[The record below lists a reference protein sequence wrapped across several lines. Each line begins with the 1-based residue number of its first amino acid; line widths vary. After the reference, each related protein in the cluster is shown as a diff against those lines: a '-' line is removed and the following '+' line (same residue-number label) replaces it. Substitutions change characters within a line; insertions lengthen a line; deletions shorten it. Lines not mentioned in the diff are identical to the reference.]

1 MIENLLKNELSRK
14 RWRRF
19 KNRKTATASSV
30 LLILMIMITFM
41 APMIANNKPLYLSYK
56 GNSFFPV
63 FAHYTPKEL
72 QVESMLLKVDYRE
85 IELGEDDWAIWPL
98 YQWDPYESNE
108 NVDYYPSPPSDVNI
122 FGTDESGRDVFSRIL
137 YGFKYSILYAVCVWF
152 LSFILGI
159 SAGATMGF
167 FGGKVDLFGQR
178 LVEVFSTIPK
188 FFLLLILIATFTPSL
203 LTLVIVSTIFD
214 WITISYYARSEFL
227 KNRKREFAEAAR
239 AMGANN
245 FSIIFKHILPNSMTP
260 IITFTPFVISSHII
274 ALASLDYLGFGL
286 PVPTPS
292 WGELLAQA
300 QKNFTTA
307 WWLAVYPSLALFG
320 TLTLLNLIGE
330 GVRDALDP
338 KVT

>member
-1 MIENLLKNELSRK
+1 MIERIFKNELSRK

-19 KNRKTATASSV
+19 RNRKTAYFASWAFLV
-30 LLILMIMITFM
+30 MLVITFT
-41 APMIANNKPLYLSYK
+41 APMLANSKPLYLNFEGRSY
-56 GNSFFPV
+56 FPV
-63 FAHYTPKEL
+63 FKYYKPSEFGLTGVHVSYKEL
-72 QVESMLLKVDYRE
+72 
-85 IELGEDDWAIWPL
+85 ELGENDSAIWPMIP
-98 YQWDPYESNE
+98 WDPYESNE
-108 NVDYYPSPPSDVNI
+108 EVDTYPSPPSDVNLM
-122 FGTDESGRDVFSRIL
+122 GTDESGRDVFSRIL

-152 LSFILGI
+152 TSFILGV
-159 SAGATMGF
+159 SFGATMGF

-178 LVEVFSTIPK
+178 IVEVFSTIPK

-214 WITISYYARSEFL
+214 WIQISYYARSEFL
-227 KNRKREFAEAAR
+227 KNRKRDFVEAAR
-239 AMGANN
+239 AMGGSN
-245 FSIIFKHILPNSMTP
+245 FRIIFKHILPNSMTP
-260 IITFTPFVISSHII
+260 IITFTPFVISAHII

-307 WWLAVYPSLALFG
+307 WWLAVFPSLALFG

-338 KVT
+338 NMN